1 MKNFI
6 SISEF
11 AELAGVSTQS
21 IYKRIKK
28 ADNPIQPFIKQEG
41 NQFTIDKTALQVIY
55 KIGVEETT
63 TQQGCK
69 VENPLLEAQENDGD
83 KKENARESESA
94 ESKVI
99 KILQEQLEAQRKDIE
114 CKNNL
119 IAELNNRLAESQRM
133 LDQQQ
138 KLSIA
143 DKAKILELEAGTQK
157 RAEQEERK
165 SWFWFWKK

>member
-1 MKNFI
+1 MKKFI
-6 SISEF
+6 PIKEF

-41 NQFTIDKTALQVIY
+41 NQFTIDKVALQVLY
-55 KIGVEETT
+55 KVEVEETT
-63 TQQGCK
+63 NQQGFK
-69 VENPLLEAQENDGD
+69 VENPLLEAQEKDGE
-83 KKENARESESA
+83 KKENAEEKENASL
-94 ESKVI
+94 KVI
-99 KILQEQLEAQRKDIE
+99 NILQEQLEAQRKDIE
-114 CKNNL
+114 SKNNL

-138 KLSIA
+138 KLSII
-143 DKAKILELEAGTQK
+143 DKQRILELEAGTQK